1 MSSDAD
7 EVWLVITTP
16 SGVGFSDDVQ
26 EGLQELAHMLRDE
39 SSDVEIARPDPM
51 RGNGVIFGEVVL
63 IYIGMKAV
71 DHLTDRAVDDLLGR
85 LLEPVK
91 AWAKRR
97 VQTRIDRGNKR
108 IKGTIVSVHD
118 ESGRQI
124 SPTIRATGEEGGD
137 ARVDIVGVAESGGAA
152 RPPLRP
158 VGEETEENP

>member
-7 EVWLVITTP
+7 EVCLVLTTP
-16 SGVGFSDDVQ
+16 SGVVFSDDVQ
-26 EGLQELAHMLRDE
+26 EGLQELARMLRDE
-39 SSDVEIARPDPM
+39 WSDVAISRPDPM
-51 RGNGVIFGEVVL
+51 RGYGVIFGEVVL

-71 DHLTDRAVDDLLGR
+71 DHLTDRAIDDLLGR
-85 LLEPVK
+85 LLEPLK

-124 SPTIRATGEEGGD
+124 SPTIRAMGEEGGE
-137 ARVDIVGVAESGGAA
+137 ARVDVVDIAGSGGVA

-158 VGEETEENP
+158 VGEEIQENP